1 MNGSLNIEDARKLC
15 AWYETNKRALPWRDT
30 GDPYH
35 VWISEIMLQQTR
47 IEAVK
52 PKYEQFVKELP
63 DIASLSECDDDRL
76 MRLWEGLGYYSRA
89 RSLKKCAKVLVNEY
103 DSKLPKDYDALKKLP
118 GIGPYT
124 AGAIASIA
132 FHIPVP
138 AVDGNV
144 LRILARI
151 NADHG
156 DIRNT
161 ETKNRLTAM
170 LEDVYGSGIDASSF
184 NQGLMELGQTVC
196 LPNGTPLCGQCPWQN
211 ICKAHQQNITDEIPY
226 RSPLKP
232 RKEVKRTILVIRDG
246 SSFLLHQRPEK
257 GLLAGLYEFCGYD
270 SWLNRKEALKA
281 AEDLGLQPL
290 RIRKLP
296 DSVHIF
302 THLEWHM
309 HAYEVTV
316 AGIDALIDESYVL
329 ADKKELA
336 GLAVPSAFKTYTD
349 WYALRDQAS

>member
-1 MNGSLNIEDARKLC
+1 MNGSIYIEDAGKLC

-52 PKYEQFVKELP
+52 PKYEQFIRELP
-63 DIASLSECDDDRL
+63 DIASLSECDDDLL

-89 RSLKKCAKVLVNEY
+89 RSLKKCAKVLANEY
-103 DSKLPKDYDALKKLP
+103 DSKLPEDYDALKKLP

-151 NADHG
+151 NADHN

-161 ETKNRLTAM
+161 ENKNRLAAM
-170 LEDVYGSGIDASSF
+170 LEDVYCSNIDAGSF
-184 NQGLMELGQTVC
+184 NQGLMELGQTLC

-211 ICKAHQQNITDEIPY
+211 ICRAHRQNLTDEIPY

-246 SSFLLHQRPEK
+246 SSFLLHRRPEK

-270 SWLNRKEALKA
+270 GWLSQKEALKA

-290 RIRKLP
+290 RIRKLA

-302 THLEWHM
+302 THLKWHM
-309 HAYEVTV
+309 HAYEIAV
-316 AGIDALIDESYVL
+316 AGIDTLIDESYVL

-336 GLAVPSAFKTYTD
+336 HLAVPSAFKTYTD